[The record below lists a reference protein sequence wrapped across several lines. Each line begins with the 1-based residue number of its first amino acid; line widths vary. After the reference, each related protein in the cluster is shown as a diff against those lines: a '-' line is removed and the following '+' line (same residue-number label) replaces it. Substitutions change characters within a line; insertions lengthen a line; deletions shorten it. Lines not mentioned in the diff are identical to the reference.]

1 MSNPI
6 KHRVYVWSMTTDR
19 LYAWGTD
26 RVDLEKPETWLLGN
40 YEPVLDENGEQV
52 YDEDGDPVERLA
64 PITHP
69 DGAPVESL
77 GGSITLR
84 FNGIPIPTDNPA
96 HRLAMAVLM
105 GDMDAARILADAVLM
120 GDITST

>member
-26 RVDLEKPETWLLGN
+26 RVDTQMVKNAIQYEDEGGNVVEETIHPLLNADRSPRVGI
-40 YEPVLDENGEQV
+40 G
-52 YDEDGDPVERLA
+52 G
-64 PITHP
+64 PIALNFIGT
-69 DGAPVESL
+69 
-77 GGSITLR
+77 
-84 FNGIPIPTDNPA
+84 PIPTDNPA

-105 GDMDAARILADAVLM
+105 GDMDAARILADAVLL

>member
-6 KHRVYVWSMTTDR
+6 KQRVYVWSMTTDR

-26 RVDLEKPETWLLGN
+26 RVDVDLPAIRPIE
-40 YEPVLDENGEQV
+40 YVPVRNDDGDIV
-52 YDEDGDPVERLA
+52 YDAYGDPEETAVYPLN
-64 PITHP
+64 P
-69 DGAPVESL
+69 DGSPKENL
-77 GGSITLR
+77 EGQITLR
-84 FNGIPIPTDNPA
+84 FTGAPLPTDNPA

-105 GDMDAARILADAVLM
+105 GDMDAARILADAVLL